1 MDNKK
6 LVPQIRFKG
15 FHDEW
20 EKTILEN
27 IADFVSGFS
36 FSSNDFVDMG
46 IPLIKISNIQDDK
59 ISIDNNTAY
68 LPFEFKDK
76 YQKFII
82 KYNDLL
88 IAMSGATTGKMCRYE
103 LKNSSL
109 LNQRVGII
117 RAKNNYNQNFIIHI
131 LGIYTDKMLK
141 MAYGGAQPNISSND
155 INKIKLTIPI
165 SLTEQQKIGHYFY
178 KLDEF
183 INLNKKKI
191 KKLLNIKNALLQ
203 KMFPS
208 ENSDVPEIRF
218 KGFTEKWEKK
228 KFKYIFIFLKNNNF
242 SRKLFIYNQGK
253 VKNIHYGDILTIYN
267 SYLDYK
273 NEKIPYIKQDIK
285 IVGDYLVN
293 GDVVFAD
300 TAEDKTVG
308 KCIEIGNI
316 KGRIISGLH
325 TLPCRANIKY
335 AKYYLGYFLN
345 SIYFHSQL
353 VILMQ
358 GSKVSSLSKAA
369 FLNTYIMYPFESEQE
384 KIGNYFYKLDKL
396 ISLYEKEIEKLQKLK
411 KAFFGKMF
419 V

>member
-20 EKTILEN
+20 KEKDFKDITFLVREKNKNNVPYESYSVTNENGFIPQSQNFTNSNNLQNANKRLYNIVTQYSFAYNPARINVGSIGYYNGNKTIIVSSLYEVFKTNKMTDDIFLWIWFKSDKFKKYILQYQEGGVRLYFYYDKLCLCNIIIPTLNEQKKISKLFEN
-27 IADFVSGFS
+27 IDT
-36 FSSNDFVDMG
+36 
-46 IPLIKISNIQDDK
+46 LISKKQ
-59 ISIDNNTAY
+59 
-68 LPFEFKDK
+68 
-76 YQKFII
+76 I
-82 KYNDLL
+82 KL
-88 IAMSGATTGKMCRYE
+88 E
-103 LKNSSL
+103 
-109 LNQRVGII
+109 
-117 RAKNNYNQNFIIHI
+117 
-131 LGIYTDKMLK
+131 
-141 MAYGGAQPNISSND
+141 
-155 INKIKLTIPI
+155 KIKALKQT
-165 SLTEQQKIGHYFY
+165 
-178 KLDEF
+178 
-183 INLNKKKI
+183 
-191 KKLLNIKNALLQ
+191 LLK

>member
-20 EKTILEN
+20 EEKKAEYIFITINDKNHIELPVLSATQEYGMVERCDSNYN
-27 IADFVSGFS
+27 ISYNKNNLRTYKKVNKGQFVIHLRSFQGGFAH
-36 FSSNDFVDMG
+36 
-46 IPLIKISNIQDDK
+46 SNIIGITSPAYTIIDFK
-59 ISIDNNTAY
+59 I
-68 LPFEFKDK
+68 
-76 YQKFII
+76 
-82 KYNDLL
+82 
-88 IAMSGATTGKMCRYE
+88 
-103 LKNSSL
+103 
-109 LNQRVGII
+109 
-117 RAKNNYNQNFIIHI
+117 KNNHNDKFWKYI
-131 LGIYTDKMLK
+131 L
-141 MAYGGAQPNISSND
+141 SSE
-155 INKIKLTIPI
+155 K
-165 SLTEQQKIGHYFY
+165 F
-178 KLDEF
+178 
-183 INLNKKKI
+183 I
-191 KKLLNIKNALLQ
+191 KKLELVTYGIRDGRSINFNDFCILKFKFPVINEQKKISKLFENIDTLISKKQIKLEKVKALKQTLLK